1 MELFVFDR
9 AGAYS
14 SGKFSIHDEPDK
26 FARAIVGYLT
36 MTHEDMGIDT
46 FIKRLSEDVISLC
59 DTAGKETKFTL
70 EQLLSTSRRTT
81 CFSTE
86 NYAKAVKFSWTSE
99 GGAQEADLL
108 ILAEE
113 RGVKG
118 VPRLVA
124 YNRKT
129 SIAELRQDLEFPR
142 PKLNKRKLPAL
153 LSDSDS
159 GDDCHRY
166 KWRRCSDWEMP
177 GEYDGPPPGLTESS
191 EKPFINKIYNC
202 LVVAPYGRPIS
213 NFESAMELLES
224 MRDAIRAHES
234 LYVKAGILHRDVS
247 PSNILITKPDLADG
261 YKGILIDLDHTHRC
275 DAKMTEKHIG
285 TLPFMAV
292 GLLLEKDHT
301 YRLSP

>member
-1 MELFVFDR
+1 MTLNLANVLTFACVQDRNQLAFYAKFVFDQQPTRRLFHAFYMCSSYMELFVFDR

-59 DTAGKETKFTL
+59 DTAGKETKLTL

-86 NYAKAVKFSWTSE
+86 NYAKVVKFSWTSE

-224 MRDAIRAHES
+224 MRDPLRQS
-234 LYVKAGILHRDVS
+234 RDTAS
-247 PSNILITKPDLADG
+247 
-261 YKGILIDLDHTHRC
+261 R
-275 DAKMTEKHIG
+275 
-285 TLPFMAV
+285 
-292 GLLLEKDHT
+292 
-301 YRLSP
+301 RLSEQRSHHEA